1 MNHADRTIMD
11 GAPLVP
17 GAISTGYLLIDP
29 CNLDDYRFAE
39 PLPMLHCTP
48 ASLTKS
54 DAVMPRLI
62 DVTKLTQPQ
71 QEALVEVMAVEVC
84 GERPPLGCAWIKA
97 HLTAPAL
104 ARHITRFLVGP
115 GADGNNVLWR
125 YYDPR
130 VFAMAM
136 FKLSKQQSQ
145 ALLGPV
151 IEWRFPW
158 CKRWWSVAGPG
169 MESDPLLGIY
179 AVWPNDSQ
187 WTSLNRTAQVSRVM
201 VELAYTH
208 GRQSDARCLRMLR
221 EVDVRLAVGAQ
232 RFHLS
237 DDEALVDY
245 ALMNLRYGPEFRH
258 YPKLIIAWHG
268 ARDGAELKI
277 TVDLAGIFPGYKSCT
292 LNCQSVYIGRCP
304 SLVNPRLSLS

>member
-1 MNHADRTIMD
+1 MHLPAHRDDRTIMR
-11 GAPLVP
+11 GTTLLPSTP
-17 GAISTGYLLIDP
+17 CTGYLLIDP
-29 CNLDDYRFAE
+29 CNLDEYSFAE

-54 DAVMPRLI
+54 DEVMPRLI
-62 DVTKLTQPQ
+62 DVTKLSQHQ

-84 GERPPLGCAWIKA
+84 GERPPLVCAWIET

-104 ARHITRFLVGP
+104 ARHIIRFLVGP

-136 FKLSKQQSQ
+136 FKFSKQQSQ

-169 MESDPLLGIY
+169 VESDPLLGISP
-179 AVWPNDSQ
+179 AWPNDSQ

-201 VELAYTH
+201 VALAYTH
-208 GRQSDARCLRMLR
+208 GRQPDASCLRMLG
-221 EVDVRLAVGAQ
+221 EVDVRLAVGEQ

-237 DDEALVDY
+237 DDALVAF

-258 YPKLIIAWHG
+258 YPKLALAWH
-268 ARDGAELKI
+268 ELEKGRI
-277 TVDLAGIFPGYKSCT
+277 DWHDLIAILDETDYHALDEYLLLSG
-292 LNCQSVYIGRCP
+292 
-304 SLVNPRLSLS
+304 LSLGEE